1 MEKMELVRNYIEKL
15 ISSPLNLVGYR
26 DIDEAISYLYFD
38 SVLPVKKEDLGNLFL
53 DVGTGGGVPGVFL
66 SIEFGVNGILIDS
79 ICKKIDY
86 ISKVCEN
93 LGLENVKFICTRAE
107 ELKDIGEYR
116 EKFDCAT
123 SRAVSK
129 VATVLELTAPY
140 VKLDGKILIY
150 KGPGYNEELGQSVN
164 AMKELGV
171 KLKEVRN
178 YTIKGKDRYLLVF
191 EKIAPT
197 PEKYPR
203 RTGIPEKRPI
213 R

>member
-15 ISSPLNLVGYR
+15 ISSPLNLVGYK

-38 SVLPVKKEDLGNLFL
+38 SVLPVKKEDLGSLFL

-150 KGPGYNEELGQSVN
+150 KGPSYNEELGQSVN

>member
-1 MEKMELVRNYIEKL
+1 MEKMELARKYIEQL
-15 ISSPLNLVGYR
+15 LVSPVNLTGYK
-26 DIDEAISYLYFD
+26 DLDEAMHYLYFD
-38 SVLPVKKEDLGNLFL
+38 SVLPVRKEDLGNLFL

-66 SIEFGVNGILIDS
+66 SIEFDVNGILIDS

-86 ISKVCEN
+86 VNK
-93 LGLENVKFICTRAE
+93 ICDALKIDKIKLICARAE

-116 EKFDCAT
+116 EIFDSAT

-129 VATVLELTAPY
+129 ISTVLELTAPY
-140 VKLDGKILIY
+140 IKIGGKILIY

-171 KLKEVRN
+171 KLKEIRN
-178 YTIKGKDRYLLVF
+178 YSIKGKDRYLIVF
-191 EKIAPT
+191 EKVSKT

-203 RTGIPEKRPI
+203 KTGIPEKRPI

>member
-1 MEKMELVRNYIEKL
+1 MEKMELVKSYIEKL
-15 ISSPLNLVGYR
+15 ITSPLNLVGYK
-26 DIDEAISYLYFD
+26 DTDEALHYLYFD
-38 SVLPVKKEDLGNLFL
+38 SVLPVKKEDLGNIFL
-53 DVGTGGGVPGVFL
+53 DVGTGGGIPGVFL

-79 ICKKIDY
+79 VCKKIDY
-86 ISKVCEN
+86 ISKICES
-93 LGLENVKFICTRAE
+93 LEIDKIEFICTRAE

-129 VATVLELTAPY
+129 IATVLELTVPY
-140 VKLDGKILIY
+140 VKLGGKVLIY

-178 YTIKGKDRYLLVF
+178 YNIKSKDRYLLVF
-191 EKIAPT
+191 EKIAQT